1 MIRRPS
7 LRTTLVVCLALVL
20 VGAAADVWIL
30 ERPAILAE
38 RALKDQQ
45 ANVMT
50 PAQLEGLLVRV
61 APALPKDVRTKL
73 TEAVLSESARAGYD
87 PLFILALVSVESRFR
102 LKVASERGAYGL
114 VQLKPSTFAWISA
127 REPDLGGQDLDVA
140 DDPVIDVRL
149 AIRYFRW
156 IERRFKTR
164 DEALMAYNAGPKRIQ
179 QYRGRVKDIPDVFKE
194 YPRRIK
200 REHSRFVRL
209 MGGQQDSGDSEVL
222 LAKVQR

>member
-1 MIRRPS
+1 M
-7 LRTTLVVCLALVL
+7 LLVCLGLAPA
-20 VGAAADVWIL
+20 GAAADVWVL
-30 ERPAILAE
+30 ARPALNAD
-38 RALKDQQ
+38 RQLKDQS
-45 ANVMT
+45 ANAMT
-50 PAQLEGLLVRV
+50 QPQLEALLVRV
-61 APALPKDVRTKL
+61 APSLPADIRVKL
-73 TEAVLSESARAGYD
+73 AEAVLAEAARAGYD

-127 REPDLGGQDLDVA
+127 REPDLGGEDLDVA
-140 DDPVIDVRL
+140 DDPVVDVRL

-156 IERRFKTR
+156 LERRFRTR

-194 YPRRIK
+194 YPRRVK
-200 REHSRFVRL
+200 REHTRFVRL
-209 MGGQQDSGDSEVL
+209 MGGQKDAGDSEVL